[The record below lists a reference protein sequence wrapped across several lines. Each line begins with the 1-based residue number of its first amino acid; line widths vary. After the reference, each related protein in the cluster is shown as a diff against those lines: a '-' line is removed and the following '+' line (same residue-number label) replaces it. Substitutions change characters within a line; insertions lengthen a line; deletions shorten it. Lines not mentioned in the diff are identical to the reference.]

1 MVNIMIKKV
10 ERFVSKLEMHIISR
24 MHKGEI
30 MYEHIES
37 DKSTF
42 IVGEE
47 KRATRIRTSL
57 VKNLKESGI
66 IRVDNKEYYNKGNVF
81 YLGFKSKN
89 RRKMILTPIGKQI
102 AKEFI
107 V

>member
-1 MVNIMIKKV
+1 MVNVMTKKT
-10 ERFVSKLEMHIISR
+10 ERFVTKLEMHIIGR
-24 MHKGEI
+24 MHKGEK

-47 KRATRIRTSL
+47 KRATRIRMSV
-57 VKNLKESGI
+57 VKNLKISGLI
-66 IRVDNKEYYNKGNVF
+66 GVDNKEYYNKGNVF

-89 RRKMILTPIGKQI
+89 KRKMILTSIGKQI
-102 AKEFI
+102 AKEFTI
-107 V
+107 

>member
-1 MVNIMIKKV
+1 MTKKT
-10 ERFVSKLEMHIISR
+10 EQFISKLEMHIISR
-24 MHKGEI
+24 MHKGEK

-89 RRKMILTPIGKQI
+89 RKKMVLTPIGKQI
-102 AKEFI
+102 AEEFTI
-107 V
+107 

>member
-1 MVNIMIKKV
+1 MVNVMTKKT
-10 ERFVSKLEMHIISR
+10 ERFVTKLEMHIIGR
-24 MHKGEI
+24 MHKGEK

-47 KRATRIRTSL
+47 KRATRIRMSV
-57 VKNLKESGI
+57 VKNLKISGLI
-66 IRVDNKEYYNKGNVF
+66 GVDNKEYYNKGNVF

-89 RRKMILTPIGKQI
+89 KRKMILTSIGKQI
-102 AKEFI
+102 A
-107 V
+107 

>member
-1 MVNIMIKKV
+1 MTKKT
-10 ERFVSKLEMHIISR
+10 ERFVSKFEMHVIGR
-24 MHKGEI
+24 MHKGEK

-47 KRATRIRTSL
+47 KRATRIRISV
-57 VKNLKESGI
+57 VKNLRESGL

-89 RRKMILTPIGKQI
+89 KRNMILTSIGKQI
-102 AKEFI
+102 AKEFTI
-107 V
+107 